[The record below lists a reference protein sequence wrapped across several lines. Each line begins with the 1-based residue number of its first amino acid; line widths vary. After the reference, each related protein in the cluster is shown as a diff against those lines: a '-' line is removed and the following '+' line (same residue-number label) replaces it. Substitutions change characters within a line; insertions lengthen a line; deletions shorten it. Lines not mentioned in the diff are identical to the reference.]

1 MAKLGV
7 FAEEIII
14 PENACYKIDDDVPI
28 EVACLI
34 GCSVTTGIG
43 GVINQ
48 KDIFPGATIAVFGT
62 GGVGLNSIL
71 GGSLM
76 NSSKI
81 IAVDILDSKLEFSYK
96 FGATHT
102 INSKNENAVDKILE
116 LTNGQGVDFGFD
128 AFGSPITTEQMM
140 GSLKKGGTGVLIGLA
155 PIGAKANID
164 LVDLVRDHKT
174 LLGSYYGSVSPHV
187 TFERII
193 DFYRSGKIDI
203 NSVIERKYPLEK
215 INEAYEDLESGK
227 DGRGIIDFTI

>member
-1 MAKLGV
+1 
-7 FAEEIII
+7 
-14 PENACYKIDDDVPI
+14 
-28 EVACLI
+28 
-34 GCSVTTGIG
+34 
-43 GVINQ
+43 
-48 KDIFPGATIAVFGT
+48 
-62 GGVGLNSIL
+62 
-71 GGSLM
+71 
-76 NSSKI
+76 
-81 IAVDILDSKLEFSYK
+81 
-96 FGATHT
+96 
-102 INSKNENAVDKILE
+102 
-116 LTNGQGVDFGFD
+116 
-128 AFGSPITTEQMM
+128 MM